1 MSFPNRLPSEG
12 DGSTRRTQTI
22 QLMAELLNDGW
33 EFNELI
39 QQLRFRGFR
48 PQTAR
53 EYLETAEEMNK
64 ANWKSPPTRIL
75 TVQEAVKEEE
85 NEKEK
90 KS

>member
-1 MSFPNRLPSEG
+1 
-12 DGSTRRTQTI
+12 
-22 QLMAELLNDGW
+22 MAELLNDGW
-33 EFNELI
+33 EFNKLI

-53 EYLETAEEMNK
+53 EYLETADEMNK
-64 ANWKSPPTRIL
+64 TNWKSPPTRIL

-85 NEKEK
+85 KVKK